1 MASGRDWRHRLAL
14 GVARA
19 LGATDGFL
27 IPYRYASSVQ
37 SQPSYGALDPH
48 FIRAEPTMRAV
59 LATAAQYADVFLAM
73 RGGPPQPRFEQ
84 DWFPRLDAITAY
96 TMVRARRP
104 TRIVEI
110 GSGHSTR
117 FLARAIADGQLGTHL
132 TAIDPAPR
140 ATLNGLAVEWLKA
153 TLQTVGAAPFAH
165 LGEGDILFIDSSHI
179 LMPGSDVDVLLN
191 DILPLLP
198 AGVLVHIHDVFLPD
212 AYPQGWDWR
221 GYNEQN
227 AVAPLV
233 SSGAWQVLWSS
244 HWVATR
250 MATEIAGHRL
260 DRVLLPVSA
269 VESSL
274 WLQKR

>member
-19 LGATDGFL
+19 LGATDGFF

-37 SQPSYGALDPH
+37 LQPSYGALDPH

-59 LATAAQYADVFLAM
+59 LSNATQYVDLFLALQ
-73 RGGPPQPRFEQ
+73 GGPPQPRFEQ
-84 DWFPRLDAITAY
+84 DWFPRLDAIAAY
-96 TMVRARRP
+96 TMVRARHP
-104 TRIVEI
+104 ARIVEI

-117 FLARAIADGQLGTHL
+117 FLARAIVDGQLGTQL

-140 ATLNGLAVEWLKA
+140 ATLDGLAVEWLKA
-153 TLQTVGAAPFAH
+153 TLQTIGAAPFAR

-198 AGVLVHIHDVFLPD
+198 VGVLVHIHDVFLPD
-212 AYPQGWDWR
+212 GYPRDWDWR

-250 MATEIAGHRL
+250 MTAEIASHRL